1 MERRSG
7 GAGAESTWST
17 VGWFGGAV
25 DAAAIAILPH
35 GLDGHAVKDVIT
47 GMGLERSV
55 LLTPHLHVRAPAHLL
70 AHQRT
75 SCTLNTVAIWHSEPR
90 PLQRMCVKTSSQCVL
105 FGMHGLC
112 KVGIETSVS
121 QTMDFAWNMLC
132 VYATRSHHLQV
143 LLIPGNV
150 SLQFM
155 WQSDVKH
162 KAHYFITSLRFQ
174 LAMADPR
181 QLM

>member
-25 DAAAIAILPH
+25 DAVAIAILPH

-75 SCTLNTVAIWHSEPR
+75 SCTLNTVAIWHSDSTATAKDVCKNKQP
-90 PLQRMCVKTSSQCVL
+90 MCS
-105 FGMHGLC
+105 FWY
-112 KVGIETSVS
+112 
-121 QTMDFAWNMLC
+121 AWT
-132 VYATRSHHLQV
+132 VQGR
-143 LLIPGNV
+143 
-150 SLQFM
+150 
-155 WQSDVKH
+155 D
-162 KAHYFITSLRFQ
+162 
-174 LAMADPR
+174 
-181 QLM
+181 